1 MFFNYLPVKPALS
14 RKKSNLIMH
23 AKKSKFMK
31 NKKQKNKTKK
41 QNKKTTTIWNVK
53 NPIRKTIKYF
63 KYYNREIAQ
72 FIENFV

>member
-41 QNKKTTTIWNVK
+41 QLQFGMLKTL
-53 NPIRKTIKYF
+53 
-63 KYYNREIAQ
+63 
-72 FIENFV
+72 

>member
-31 NKKQKNKTKK
+31 NKKQKK
-41 QNKKTTTIWNVK
+41 QNKKTKQK
-53 NPIRKTIKYF
+53 NN
-63 KYYNREIAQ
+63 YNLEC
-72 FIENFV
+72 